1 MAFDGGE
8 MREMRDAGEIIE
20 NFREI
25 LKPAMAEY
33 LKQIDLDGMG
43 ETDAEEFSREFE
55 YILILASLGAD
66 EAADDA
72 PTKELFYDE
81 QNNVFRLRDTKYDI
95 VIQCD
100 SEEDHERAIRIL
112 ESIGAQK
119 NISPGK

>member
-1 MAFDGGE
+1 
-8 MREMRDAGEIIE
+8 MRDAEEIIE

-72 PTKELFYDE
+72 HTKELFYDE

-95 VIQCD
+95 IIQCD
-100 SEEDHERAIRIL
+100 SEEDHERAVRIL
-112 ESIGAQK
+112 EGIGTQK